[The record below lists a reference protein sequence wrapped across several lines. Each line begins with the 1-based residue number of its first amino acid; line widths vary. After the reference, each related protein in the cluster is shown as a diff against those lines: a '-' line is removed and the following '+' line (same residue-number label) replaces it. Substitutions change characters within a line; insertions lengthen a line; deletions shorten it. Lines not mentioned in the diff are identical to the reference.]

1 MLSLANT
8 VDCQLFLMGYTR
20 TSTDFHKFAI
30 SLAWIAILAS
40 TMWQWYV
47 DIKLF
52 LEATVELLVALEMV
66 LTVYLD
72 MLEIVIK
79 SILWGIV

>member
-20 TSTDFHKFAI
+20 TSTDFLKFAI
-30 SLAWIAILAS
+30 SLVWIANLATIL
-40 TMWQWYV
+40 WQWYV

-52 LEATVELLVALEMV
+52 VEAAVELLSALEMV
-66 LTVYLD
+66 LTVYLNV
-72 MLEIVIK
+72 LEIVIK